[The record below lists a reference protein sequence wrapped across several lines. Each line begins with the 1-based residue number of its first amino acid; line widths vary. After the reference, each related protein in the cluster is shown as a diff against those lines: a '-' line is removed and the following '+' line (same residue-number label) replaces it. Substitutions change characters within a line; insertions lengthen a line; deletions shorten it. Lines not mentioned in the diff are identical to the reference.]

1 MFVILVY
8 DAGEKRVQKFHR
20 ISKRFLTW
28 IQFSVFEG
36 ELSNAQLETLKSE
49 LKKVMKSEEDSLIIY
64 SFRTQKYFLR
74 EVIGVE
80 KNNPDEIFI

>member
-20 ISKRFLTW
+20 ICKRFLTW